1 MRKNLY
7 PTLSTI
13 ILLLLLKSF
22 AGPSDS
28 SAADK
33 KERVIKLDS
42 RLELFVDDLIIERM
56 VDTRLVLHHPED
68 KGAVLFYDKAWEG
81 PFCNYNTIIKSK
93 DKYQMYYRGV
103 PTAGEDGRSLE
114 TTCYAESADGIEW
127 HKPALGLYEVKGTRQ
142 NNVILAHAAPVSHN
156 FSPFLDKNILAKPE
170 HRYKA
175 LGGLEESGLFAYVS
189 ADGIKWKKLQA
200 EPVFRQGIFDSQNVS
215 FWSESEQC
223 YLCYFRTWT
232 ADKYRTVS
240 RTTSKDY
247 IHWTDPVEMSYGDTP
262 AEHIYINQT
271 APYFRA
277 PHIYLAIGA
286 RLMVGRQVLSEEQA
300 EQLHVYHTY
309 FKDCADVVLMSTRGG
324 NRYQRTFMEAFI
336 PPGIGLQNWVSRSNY
351 PALNVIPTGSNEISI
366 YVNKDYAQ
374 PTAHLNRYALRTDGF
389 ISVYAPYAGGE
400 MITRPLS
407 LKGNRLILNY
417 ATSAAG
423 GITVEIQ
430 DAAGQALEGYTLAE
444 SNLLIGDEI
453 EGMASWKKGA
463 DISAL
468 DGKPVRLRFVMKDAH
483 LYSLQ
488 SQSVPSVSS
497 DNSFFVD
504 STYVSLAYDGAANT
518 AIYYTLD
525 GSPPTQLSDKY
536 SEPFLLKTSARL
548 RMRAYSDRG
557 EPGIETGKQFQKL
570 ESVLPVDIKKADPG
584 IAYDYYSGSFS
595 SVDDLDKMEP
605 LTSGIIERPD
615 LKAGQGAEAFGIVY
629 RGFLQVPGDGIY
641 TFYLDSN
648 DGSKLYLKNQELI
661 DNDGAHTSIEKSATV
676 ALRAGFYPLKIKYIQ
691 MGGRKTLKLRWKCS
705 QFSKRAID
713 DGVLFH

>member
-1 MRKNLY
+1 MRKILY
-7 PTLSTI
+7 LIISTGVLFF
-13 ILLLLLKSF
+13 LLNRF
-22 AGPSDS
+22 AGPSVS

-33 KERVIKLDS
+33 TNQVIKLDS
-42 RLELFVDDLIIERM
+42 RLELFVDHLLIERM
-56 VDTRLVLHHPED
+56 VNTRLLLHHPED
-68 KGAVLFYDKAWEG
+68 KGTVLSYDRSWEG
-81 PFCNYNTIIKSK
+81 PFCNYNTIIRSEA
-93 DKYQMYYRGV
+93 KYQMYYRGV
-103 PTAGEDGRSLE
+103 PTAGKDGRAME

-127 HKPALGLYEVKGTRQ
+127 HKPELELFEVNGTRQ
-142 NNVILAHAAPVSHN
+142 NNVILADATPVSHN
-156 FSPFLDKNILAKPE
+156 FSPFLDKNTKANPA

-175 LGGLEESGLFAYVS
+175 LGGLEYSGLFAYVS
-189 ADGIKWKKLQA
+189 ADGIKWKKLQE

-240 RTTSKDY
+240 RTTSKDF

-286 RLMVGRQVLSEEQA
+286 RLMVGRQVLNEEQA

-324 NRYQRTFMEAFI
+324 NRYHRTFMEAFI

-351 PALNVIPTGSNEISI
+351 PALNVIPTSPNEISV

-374 PTAHLNRYALRTDGF
+374 PTAHLNRYSLRTDGF

-407 LKGNRLILNY
+407 LQGNRLVLNY

-423 GITVEIQ
+423 GIRIEIQ
-430 DAAGQALEGYTLAE
+430 DQTGKALEGYTLAE
-444 SNLLIGDEI
+444 SNLLIGNEI
-453 EGMASWKKGA
+453 EGLAGWKQGE

-468 DGKPVRLRFVMKDAH
+468 SGKPLRLRFVMKDAH

-488 SQSVPSVSS
+488 AQNVPYVSS
-497 DNSFFVD
+497 NNTYFVD
-504 STYVSLAYDGAANT
+504 SCFVSLTCDRANT

-525 GSPPTQLSDKY
+525 GSSPTRMSGRY

-548 RMRAYSDRG
+548 RMRVFNDTG
-557 EPGIETGKQFQKL
+557 EPGIEISRQFKKF
-570 ESVLPVDIKKADPG
+570 EFIKPERVEKVEQG
-584 IAYDYYSGSFS
+584 IAYDYYSGTFT
-595 SVDDLDKMEP
+595 SVGELDQIKSKTNGIMNRIDLNTGQDDE
-605 LTSGIIERPD
+605 E
-615 LKAGQGAEAFGIVY
+615 FGILY
-629 RGFLQVPGDGIY
+629 RGFLQVPGDDIY
-641 TFYLDSN
+641 TFYLESN
-648 DGSKLYLKNQELI
+648 DGSKLYLKDQELI
-661 DNDGAHTSIEKSATV
+661 DNDGAHAAIEKSVSV

-691 MGGRKTLKLRWKCS
+691 MGGDKTLKLSWKS
-705 QFSKRAID
+705 SRHAKKEIETA
-713 DGVLFH
+713 VLFH